1 MKNIYLF
8 FIVFIMHLGI
18 FAQQPIQSFPYTEN
32 FEGFTLLQTSSSC
45 DTSIKGDADAGWYQD
60 PNDNGDWRAD
70 TAGTVSIGTGPGAT
84 LSTSGVG
91 VGKDYNPGTTRGVYL
106 YTEGTSTI
114 GCTNATINLL
124 SPLFDFSKGYYRVK
138 FAWHMFGGG
147 MGSLHLDVW
156 DGSRWRN
163 SFWSRSGTADTN
175 WHVAEVNLGI
185 YRGDTV
191 QFRIRGVMGSTF
203 ATDMAI
209 DDFKVES
216 YSPAR
221 YDAVLTEVKR
231 ELGTYLLFPLSQ
243 SDSLRFT
250 ARVYNDGIQ
259 SISGTE
265 VRLAG
270 SSYNGIARMGSLD
283 PAESKGST
291 LSPAFKPGQGD
302 KNLLFFCSI
311 NEADSFPSNDSLLIQ
326 TGLNDSIYAK
336 EDGISSG
343 GIGFN
348 NGLGEVGQAF
358 RIKQTDTLSSVSIFL
373 NGPNNND
380 SVRVNLY
387 RFNGTPGN
395 LVASTQ
401 TIRVSNQPAWYTLRF
416 NCDEVLIGGN
426 DYFIAVQQLVSNSN
440 MSLGYTTT
448 YHDSGM
454 AFYGAGTTWTGL
466 ETANF
471 FANLLI
477 RANFGAVRFPTI
489 QITGADTLC
498 AGEETILEAVSK
510 NGSFYQWSPTTGLG
524 SPSNKR
530 TSAKPLQ
537 STLYTVQVIDQCGF
551 SAKEIK
557 SIHVKNAPSA
567 VLSPDTLVCKGSN
580 AKLRVQTKN
589 AYQWLKGPAN
599 SDWSVQVNNNSNFQ
613 VEVDSSNG
621 CKALFSVRVTTSLPK
636 PEISG
641 DTILCE
647 GAPVTY
653 KASGG
658 QSYDWNGGAG
668 TGSQF
673 VWMPRAGYSVVL
685 TAYDSIGCSATTSV
699 SPQITAQPN
708 YSISADTLVCFGEYV
723 LLQFKSSVP
732 VDLQWE
738 RGPDSNNYLVRAV
751 FKRNYPLV
759 FNLNGCS
766 WRDTVTIDVE
776 SIPDIMVSNDTS
788 ICAGQTAVL
797 KVQSNNAAR
806 FEWSNQATEKT
817 IAISPKQSTRYY
829 VAAISAN
836 GCSNEDSINVE
847 VNPLP
852 VASFSLNQSNRYFTF
867 LNQSQYANS
876 YRWDFGDG
884 NNSTEKDPAHTYS
897 QNGNYT
903 ITLKALNTCGEDDSS
918 LRIQIGNPA
927 SIDDSRD
934 NNLRI
939 WPNPAHDQ
947 IKIQL
952 ISQERGL
959 IKAILADQQGRIVKS
974 TNMAFEPMLTLSLKD
989 VSPGIYT
996 LILNHGSRQYIGRV
1010 LKN

>member
-1 MKNIYLF
+1 MKKIYFSFVALVMS
-8 FIVFIMHLGI
+8 IGI

-91 VGKDYNPGTTRGVYL
+91 VGTDYNPGTTRGVYL
-106 YTEGTSTI
+106 YTEGTSAT
-114 GCTNATINLL
+114 GCINSTINLL
-124 SPLFDFSKGYYRVK
+124 SPMFDFSKGYYRVK

-147 MGSLHLDVW
+147 MGGLHLDVW
-156 DGSRWRN
+156 DGSSWRN

-185 YRGDTV
+185 YSGDTV
-191 QFRIRGVMGSTF
+191 QFRIRGVMGSSF

-216 YSPAR
+216 YRPAR

-231 ELGTYLLFPLSQ
+231 ELGNYLLFPLSQ
-243 SDSLRFT
+243 SDSIRFS
-250 ARVYNDGIQ
+250 ALVYNDGIQ
-259 SISGTE
+259 TISGTE
-265 VRLAG
+265 VRVAG
-270 SSYNGIARMGSLD
+270 SSYNGIARLGSLD
-283 PAESKGST
+283 PSKSIGST

-302 KNLLFFCSI
+302 ERLHFYCSI

-336 EDGISSG
+336 EDGVASG

-348 NGLGEVGQAF
+348 TGVGEVGQAF

-387 RFNGTPGN
+387 RFNSTPGN

-416 NCDEVLIGGN
+416 NCDQVLSGGN
-426 DYFIAVQQLVSNSN
+426 DYFLAVEQLVNNSN
-440 MSLGYTTT
+440 MALGYTTA

-454 AFYGAGTTWTGL
+454 AFYGAGTAWTGL

-477 RANFGAVRFPTI
+477 RANFGAVRYPTI

-498 AGEETILEAVSK
+498 AGEETILEAVTA
-510 NGSFYQWSPTTGLG
+510 NGSFYQWSPTAGLG

-530 TSAKPLQ
+530 TSAKPFQ
-537 STLYTVQVIDQCGF
+537 STLYRVEVIDQCGF
-551 SAKEIK
+551 SAQQTK
-557 SIHVKNAPSA
+557 SIHVKKAPSA
-567 VLSPDTLVCKGSN
+567 VISPDTLVCKGSN
-580 AKLRVQTKN
+580 AKLRVQTN
-589 AYQWLKGPAN
+589 NTYQWIKGPAN
-599 SDWSVQVNNNSNFQ
+599 SDWTVQVNNNSNFQ

-621 CKALFSVRVTTSLPK
+621 CKALFAVRVSTSLPK

-647 GAPVTY
+647 GVPVTY
-653 KASGG
+653 QASGG
-658 QSYDWNGGAG
+658 QRYDWNGGAG
-668 TGSQF
+668 TGNQF
-673 VWMPRAGYSVVL
+673 VWMPRFGYSVVL
-685 TAYDSIGCSATTSV
+685 TAYDSIGCSASTSV
-699 SPQITAQPN
+699 SPQITAQPS
-708 YSISADTLVCFGEYV
+708 YSLSPDTLVCFGQYV
-723 LLQFKSSVP
+723 LLQFKSAVP

-738 RGPDSNNYLVRAV
+738 RGPDSNNYLVRGV
-751 FKRNYPLV
+751 FKRDYPLT

-766 WRDTVTIDVE
+766 WSDTVTIDVE
-776 SIPDIMVSNDTS
+776 AIPDIMVSNDTS
-788 ICAGQTAVL
+788 ICEGQSAML
-797 KVQSNNAAR
+797 KVQSNNAAQ
-806 FEWSNQATEKT
+806 FKWSNQSTGNA
-817 IAISPKQSTRYY
+817 INISPKQSTRYF
-829 VAAISAN
+829 VAAISSN
-836 GCSNEDSINVE
+836 GCSNEDSIDVE

-852 VASFSLNQSNRYFTF
+852 VASFGLNQSNRYFTF
-867 LNQSQYANS
+867 QNQSQFANS
-876 YRWDFGDG
+876 YLWDFGDG
-884 NNSTEKDPAHTYS
+884 NNSTDKDPAHTYS

-903 ITLKALNTCGEDDSS
+903 ITLKAINACGEDDSS
-918 LRIQIGNPA
+918 ISIQLGDPA
-927 SIDDSRD
+927 GIEEKGP

-947 IKIQL
+947 LKVQL
-952 ISQERGL
+952 ISQEKGPVE
-959 IKAILADQQGRIVKS
+959 AILADQQGRVVKI
-974 TNMAFEPMLTLSLKD
+974 TNTAFKPLITLSLND

-1010 LKN
+1010 LKH

>member
-1 MKNIYLF
+1 MKKIYLF

-668 TGSQF
+668 TGNQF

>member
-477 RANFGAVRFPTI
+477 RVNFGAVRFPTI